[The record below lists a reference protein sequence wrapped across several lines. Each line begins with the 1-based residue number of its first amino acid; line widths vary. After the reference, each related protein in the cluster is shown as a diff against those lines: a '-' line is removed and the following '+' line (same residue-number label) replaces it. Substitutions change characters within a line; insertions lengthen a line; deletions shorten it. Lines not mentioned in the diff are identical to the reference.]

1 MTRWNICKNNSINI
15 LSGHR
20 LDITEKKFEL
30 DGIDLSR
37 IHKFVLVVL
46 MFMLLIVIDALIKMD
61 E

>member
-1 MTRWNICKNNSINI
+1 MTKWNICKNNSINI

-20 LDITEKKFEL
+20 FDITEKKFEL

-46 MFMLLIVIDALIKMD
+46 MFMLLIVIDAIIKMD